1 MSQENVEVSRRALEH
16 FNEREMDAWW
26 SFVDEKVEWHSRADE
41 PDADVYHGDESFRRY
56 VDGWTDTFPDV
67 RLEFAGETVDL
78 GDQVIIPT
86 HLVGTASATGI
97 EVREP
102 YSFVIGIAEQ
112 TIVLGREFHNNA
124 EALNAVGLEDG

>member
-41 PDADVYHGDESFRRY
+41 PDAGVYCGKESFRRY
-56 VDGWTDTFPDV
+56 VDSWIEMFPNF
-67 RLEFAGETVDL
+67 RLELAEDSIDL
-78 GDQVIIPT
+78 GDQVAT
-86 HLVGTASATGI
+86 EMLLVGNARASGI

-102 YSFVIGIAEQ
+102 YSFLF
-112 TIVLGREFHNNA
+112 TIVSRRIAVCREFRDNS
-124 EALNAVGLEDG
+124 EALKAAGIEE